1 MKKIAV
7 LGCGALSQ
15 TFCMNVSRLLE
26 DDYFITAVLAKH
38 HEHAVDLSMK
48 IGSFACHNL
57 RELLSLRPDIVVEF
71 AGVEAVEKYAEDIL
85 SSGCDLVIASVG
97 ALDDKDFR
105 EHIIKVAKD
114 HERHIYVTS
123 GAIGGMDIMSTF
135 AAYGNP
141 EVSIVSVKPPQVYDN
156 SPYLANKP
164 VRRDQEVVV
173 FEGDVHA
180 AIRGFPRNVNV
191 SVATAL
197 ASHAHDMKVKLIS
210 DPSATRNTHT
220 VTLHNPIMDAQ
231 LTFSAEPDHENERAS
246 MSAAWSVI
254 ALLKNLSSP
263 LSFF

>member
-15 TFCMNVSRLLE
+15 TFCLNVIRLLE

-38 HEHAVDLSMK
+38 HEHAVDLSMR
-48 IGSFACHNL
+48 IGSFACHTID
-57 RELLSLRPDIVVEF
+57 ELLSLKPDIVVEF

-97 ALDDKDFR
+97 ALDDKEYR
-105 EHIIKVAKD
+105 EHLIQVAKE
-114 HERHIYVTS
+114 HEKHIYVTS

-135 AAYGNP
+135 AAYGDP

-173 FEGDVHA
+173 FDGNVHD

-191 SVATAL
+191 SVATSL
-197 ASHAHDMKVKLIS
+197 ASHQPNMKVRLIS

-220 VTLHNPIMDAQ
+220 ITLHNPIMDAQ
-231 LTFSAEPDHENERAS
+231 LTFSAEPDKENEKTS

-254 ALLKNLSSP
+254 ALLKNLASP